1 MKTVFICEDSMEG
14 IFSGIYEAWKNRERE
29 GASGIAIGPCIEP
42 ELFCEYEE
50 TPEDHRKARAVE
62 QMIIRNLGR
71 EVYRAIYY
79 ASLADDREKGNAI
92 LGTILSARKLKD
104 PKRIMEQLGNV
115 SVEKVFELSRNVGN
129 EAHLFTGF
137 LRFRELEN
145 GILFAEIS
153 PKNQILPCLAAH
165 FQDRFP
171 VENWMIRDRNH
182 TMYAV
187 HEAGKRWILVQY
199 EEQDTDREPDFMRF
213 SDQEEQMQ
221 KLWRGFCDT
230 IAIKERLNPKCQRT
244 NLPLRYRSDMT
255 EFEKG

>member
-71 EVYRAIYY
+71 EVYRTIYY

-137 LRFRELEN
+137 LQIPVHSPGLAEGGVLVKENIVSVKHIKNRIPAFRV
-145 GILFAEIS
+145 LFI
-153 PKNQILPCLAAH
+153 
-165 FQDRFP
+165 
-171 VENWMIRDRNH
+171 
-182 TMYAV
+182 
-187 HEAGKRWILVQY
+187 
-199 EEQDTDREPDFMRF
+199 
-213 SDQEEQMQ
+213 
-221 KLWRGFCDT
+221 
-230 IAIKERLNPKCQRT
+230 
-244 NLPLRYRSDMT
+244 
-255 EFEKG
+255 